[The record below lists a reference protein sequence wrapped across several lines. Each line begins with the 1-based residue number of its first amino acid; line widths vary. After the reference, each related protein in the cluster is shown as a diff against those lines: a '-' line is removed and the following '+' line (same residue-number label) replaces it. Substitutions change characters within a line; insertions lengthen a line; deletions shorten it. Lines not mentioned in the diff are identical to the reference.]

1 MKKYIF
7 LDFNGTILNDVDLCL
22 NLLNEMLIDKEK
34 KPLNIIEYKNVFTFP
49 IKTYYEKA
57 GFDFVGYTYEELADY
72 FVVEYGRRNVT
83 EAFIYHDFIEFIN
96 TLRALEYKIILCSA
110 SMKTMLLEQL
120 KHFKIDDVFDDVIAL
135 SDHFAISKL
144 ELTKE
149 YVKNHEID
157 LSTSYF
163 IGDTTHD
170 AEVGKECGLNVILV
184 ERGHQS
190 YDVLKTQNTLIA
202 KDYSEVLKY
211 LK

>member
-1 MKKYIF
+1 MEKYIF
-7 LDFNGTILNDVDLCL
+7 LDFNGTVLNDVDLCL
-22 NLLNEMLIDKEK
+22 NLLNMMLVEK
-34 KPLNIIEYKNVFTFP
+34 GKKALDITEYKNVFTFP

-57 GFDFVGYTYEELADY
+57 GFDFIGYTYEELADF
-72 FVVEYGRRNVT
+72 FVVEYSRRNVT
-83 EAFIYHDFIEFIN
+83 ESFIYTDFRDFIKEVRV
-96 TLRALEYKIILCSA
+96 LGYKIILCSA
-110 SMKTMLLEQL
+110 SMEKMLLEQL
-120 KHFKIDDVFDDVIAL
+120 KQFGIDDVFDDVIAL

-149 YVKNHEID
+149 YVKNHSID
-157 LSTSYF
+157 LSKSYF

-190 YDVLKTQNTLIA
+190 YDVLKTQKTLIV
-202 KDYSEVLKY
+202 KDFLEVLNY